1 MPTRH
6 RSQPTALEIALIA
19 SAGVRAEARHSV
31 QEQVQLLEKLVGI
44 DRPSVRA
51 LLVLSNKAIT
61 SLQTSTEAL
70 EAEALSMYYAL
81 SSAFEQQRRVAD
93 GAMQELKNQQ
103 MQYEDALSTM
113 RTEFLANRKKL
124 QQALGEVDEL
134 GKTLAEQERL
144 AREREAK
151 ALDIQAAAHASVV
164 ENWKRALETQEASST
179 KQIDELKASLQDA
192 EKGRKQAVAD
202 KEAAKKEFN
211 ELSRQLKEKSHMEAR
226 EANARINELETS
238 RDRDQAQLAQL
249 TMQLDEEDRARRKLE
264 SRTQAKLEKMRKA
277 VDLDTPGAAVRA
289 RTMLYAE
296 MNLQAPPGSAV
307 RSPRATSPP

>member
-1 MPTRH
+1 
-6 RSQPTALEIALIA
+6 
-19 SAGVRAEARHSV
+19 
-31 QEQVQLLEKLVGI
+31 
-44 DRPSVRA
+44 
-51 LLVLSNKAIT
+51 
-61 SLQTSTEAL
+61 
-70 EAEALSMYYAL
+70 
-81 SSAFEQQRRVAD
+81 
-93 GAMQELKNQQ
+93 
-103 MQYEDALSTM
+103 M

-179 KQIDELKASLQDA
+179 KQIDELKTSLHDA

-202 KEAAKKEFN
+202 KEATTKDCN
-211 ELSRQLKEKSHMEAR
+211 ELSRQLKEKSQMEAR

-277 VDLDTPGAAVRA
+277 VDLDTPGCTLLIPFGFSTFSSASSSCPRRLVRWC
-289 RTMLYAE
+289 
-296 MNLQAPPGSAV
+296 
-307 RSPRATSPP
+307 

>member
-1 MPTRH
+1 
-6 RSQPTALEIALIA
+6 
-19 SAGVRAEARHSV
+19 
-31 QEQVQLLEKLVGI
+31 
-44 DRPSVRA
+44 
-51 LLVLSNKAIT
+51 
-61 SLQTSTEAL
+61 
-70 EAEALSMYYAL
+70 
-81 SSAFEQQRRVAD
+81 
-93 GAMQELKNQQ
+93 
-103 MQYEDALSTM
+103 M

-151 ALDIQAAAHASVV
+151 ALNIQAAAHASVV

-202 KEAAKKEFN
+202 KEAAN

-307 RSPRATSPP
+307 RSPRATSAP

>member
-1 MPTRH
+1 
-6 RSQPTALEIALIA
+6 
-19 SAGVRAEARHSV
+19 
-31 QEQVQLLEKLVGI
+31 
-44 DRPSVRA
+44 
-51 LLVLSNKAIT
+51 
-61 SLQTSTEAL
+61 
-70 EAEALSMYYAL
+70 
-81 SSAFEQQRRVAD
+81 
-93 GAMQELKNQQ
+93 
-103 MQYEDALSTM
+103 M

-144 AREREAK
+144 AREREAN
-151 ALDIQAAAHASVV
+151 ALDIQAAAHASIV

-179 KQIDELKASLQDA
+179 KQIDELKTSLHDA

-202 KEAAKKEFN
+202 KEATTKDCN
-211 ELSRQLKEKSHMEAR
+211 ELSRQLKEKSQREAR
-226 EANARINELETS
+226 EANARIKELETS

-289 RTMLYAE
+289 RTMLYSE
-296 MNLQAPPGSAV
+296 INLPAPPG
-307 RSPRATSPP
+307 PRATSPVGVQGSPRSMRRSSSVASLP

>member
-1 MPTRH
+1 
-6 RSQPTALEIALIA
+6 
-19 SAGVRAEARHSV
+19 
-31 QEQVQLLEKLVGI
+31 
-44 DRPSVRA
+44 
-51 LLVLSNKAIT
+51 
-61 SLQTSTEAL
+61 
-70 EAEALSMYYAL
+70 
-81 SSAFEQQRRVAD
+81 
-93 GAMQELKNQQ
+93 
-103 MQYEDALSTM
+103 M

-151 ALDIQAAAHASVV
+151 ALNIQAAAHASVV

-307 RSPRATSPP
+307 RSPRATSAP